1 MLQDLIQYLPVKTLE
16 YLYGLISQLQ
26 DSSFDEMR
34 VTFLKQYSMG
44 ALICLGNY
52 KNILQ
57 E

>member
-1 MLQDLIQYLPVKTLE
+1 LIQYLPVKTLE